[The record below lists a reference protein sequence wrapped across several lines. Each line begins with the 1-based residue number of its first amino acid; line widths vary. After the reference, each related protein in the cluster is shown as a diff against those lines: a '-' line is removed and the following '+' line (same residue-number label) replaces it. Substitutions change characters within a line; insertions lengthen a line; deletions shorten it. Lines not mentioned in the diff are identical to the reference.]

1 MQNKGIIKFFAIV
14 FVIVCLFQL
23 SFTFFSTRVERRAKA
38 YANDSRAEELI
49 ASLSNGD
56 VGREAFLRDSIYNAR
71 EQYYLDSMENV
82 VIYNPLLL
90 RKYTYKDVKQ
100 RELNLGLDLRG
111 GMNVIME
118 VSVVDV
124 IRGLS
129 GNSTDPTFNQA
140 LELARERQKSSN
152 DDYVTLFGRAYE
164 ELDPNAQLASVFST
178 RELKDRVPFN
188 ASNEAVLK
196 VIREEAEGAI
206 DRTFNILRTRI
217 DRFGVAQPNI
227 QKLQTAG
234 RILIELPGVK
244 DPDRVRNLLQGT
256 AKLEFWET
264 YSFADPE
271 IYSSFETANERL
283 RSMLPNETS
292 TESAVETNDAKTP
305 EDETV
310 IEKSIVDTEI
320 VVDTITGEE
329 VGKTTLEQMVDSL
342 DTQEQQQLSFDEYA
356 KENPLFAYLN
366 PPIYQNAQ
374 GQWERGSSAMVGS
387 AFIRDTARVNR
398 MLASV
403 SHLFPKNLKLMW
415 TIKPERSTPDVL
427 QLIAI
432 KATTRD
438 MQPRL
443 TGEAIADA
451 RQDVNPV
458 SGGVEVSMTM
468 NAEGAKVWRQMTRDN
483 IGKQIAIALDN
494 HIYSYPVVNQEISGG
509 QSSISGGTMTIE
521 EAQDLANILKA
532 GKLPA
537 PARIVQEAV
546 VGPSLGQES
555 INAGMWSFL
564 LAFIMILIYMIFFYN
579 KSGWVSCVALIA
591 NVFFI
596 FGVLTSFGAVLTLP
610 GIAGL
615 VLTLGMAVDANVI
628 IYERVREELRSG
640 KGLRLAIQEGYKNA
654 YSAIIDSNVTTFLTA
669 LVLFIFG
676 SGPVQGFATTLMIGI
691 LTSLFTAIFI
701 SRLIF
706 EGMLKR
712 NKNISFDTKITH
724 NWFTSNNFNFL
735 KMRKVTYSISVAII
749 LIAIV
754 SLFILGL
761 NAGIDFKG
769 GRTFVVRFD
778 QAVSVPEIRDV
789 LEPVFEKAPEVK
801 TFGPNTQVK
810 ITTDYKIDE
819 DSPKVDQ
826 EVELILY
833 NALQGFYD
841 SDISYAEFASEAAV
855 VGDKYSGIL
864 SSEKVGP
871 TIAYDITRNAI
882 LAVVFA
888 LIIIFA
894 YIAVRFSKWQY
905 GVAGVICLIHDV
917 MFTLGIFSLFYS
929 IMPFSMEVGQ
939 SFIAALLTIIGYSIN
954 STVVI
959 FDRIRENVS
968 WHPKRTL
975 GENVNNAINSTLGRT
990 VNTSASTLVVVLM
1003 IFIFGGESVR
1013 GFVFALLCGI
1023 AAGTYSSIFNAGE
1036 LAFDMI
1042 TARDKKKEEK
1052 KALKK

>member
-14 FVIVCLFQL
+14 FALVCLFQL
-23 SFTFFSTRVERRAKA
+23 SFTFFSTKVERDARE
-38 YANDSRAEELI
+38 YAGDSRTEELV
-49 ASLSNGD
+49 AALSNGD
-56 VGREAFLRDSIYNAR
+56 AGRESFLRDSIYHSR

-82 VIYNPLLL
+82 VIYNPLWL

-111 GMNVIME
+111 GMNVVME

-129 GNSTDPTFNQA
+129 GNSQDPTFNQA
-140 LELARERQKSSN
+140 LALAKERQKNSN
-152 DDYVTLFGRAYE
+152 DDYVTLFGKAYE
-164 ELDPNAQLASVFST
+164 ELDPNAQLASIFST

-188 ASNEAVLK
+188 ATNEEVLK
-196 VIREEAEGAI
+196 VVREEANGAI

-244 DPDRVRNLLQGT
+244 DPDRVRNLLQGS

-264 YSFADPE
+264 FSYTDPE
-271 IYSSFETANERL
+271 IYTAFEAANERL
-283 RSMLPNETS
+283 RAMLPSQEK
-292 TESAVETNDAKTP
+292 TEPTTTP
-305 EDETV
+305 ENEEVVTEETV
-310 IEKSIVDTEI
+310 TEDIVTENVI
-320 VVDTITGEE
+320 DSVTGEE
-329 VGKTTLEQMVDSL
+329 VAKTTLEQMADSM
-342 DTQEQQQLSFDEYA
+342 DTEQQQQLSFDEYA

-374 GQWERGSSAMVGS
+374 GQWERASSAMVGS

-398 MLASV
+398 MIASV
-403 SHLFPKNLKLMW
+403 SHLFPRNLKLMW
-415 TIKPERSTPDVL
+415 TVKPERGSNDVL
-427 QLIAI
+427 SLIAI
-432 KATTRD
+432 KTTTRD
-438 MQPRL
+438 GEPRL

-458 SGGVEVSMTM
+458 NGGVEVSMTM
-468 NAEGAKVWRQMTRDN
+468 NAEGAKIWRQMTRDN

-509 QSSISGGTMTIE
+509 QSSITGGTMTIE

-555 INAGMWSFL
+555 ISAGMWSFL
-564 LAFIMILIYMIFFYN
+564 LAFIMILAYMIFFYN
-579 KSGWVSCVALIA
+579 KAGWVSCVALIA

-610 GIAGL
+610 GIAGM

-628 IYERVREELRSG
+628 IYERVREELRAG
-640 KGLRLAIQEGYKNA
+640 KGLRLAIQDGYKNA

-676 SGPVQGFATTLMIGI
+676 SGPIQGFATTLMIGI

-701 SRLIF
+701 TRLIF

-724 NWFTSNNFNFL
+724 NWFTNNNFNFL
-735 KMRKVTYSISVAII
+735 KTRKVTYTISAGII

-754 SLFILGL
+754 SLFTLGL

-778 QAVSVPEIRDV
+778 QTVSVPEVRSV
-789 LEPVFEKAPEVK
+789 LETAFDKAPEVK

-819 DSPKVDQ
+819 DSPEVDQ
-826 EVELILY
+826 EVENKIY
-833 NALQGFYD
+833 EALKGFYTE
-841 SDISYAEFASEAAV
+841 DIAYSEFTSEAAV
-855 VGDKYSGIL
+855 SGDKYIGIL

-882 LAVVFA
+882 LAVIFA

-905 GVAGVICLIHDV
+905 GLAGVICLLHDV
-917 MFTLGIFSLFYS
+917 MFTLGVFSLFYS

-959 FDRIRENVS
+959 FDRIRENVN

-1003 IFIFGGESVR
+1003 IFMFGGESIR
-1013 GFVFALLCGI
+1013 GFVFALLIGI
-1023 AAGTYSSIFNAGE
+1023 LAGTYSSIFNAGE
-1036 LAFDMI
+1036 LAYDMI
-1042 TARDKKKEEK
+1042 TRNEKRKEAK